1 MAQSNKQTLDS
12 RLEPLLLNAKQV
24 EQLIGDLDIR
34 TIEYLDGFPKQ
45 VNVGRI
51 ARRLWR
57 YADIKNWVENL
68 YHKPYNRCW

>member
-1 MAQSNKQTLDS
+1 MAQNNKQSFDC

-24 EQLIGDLDIR
+24 QQLIGGLDIR

-45 VNVGRI
+45 VNVGNI

-57 YADIKNWVENL
+57 YADVKNWVENL
-68 YHKPYNRCW
+68 YHKQYNRCW